1 MATRD
6 PARRVTIAE
15 VATEAGVSRAT
26 VSRVVNGLSTVDP
39 AIAARV
45 DDAVAR
51 LGYRPSETARNLS
64 LGRTNTIAV
73 VVPDLGNP
81 MFQAIL
87 RGVTRAAATDG
98 YRVLVGDTQENAGAE
113 KDAAIEARRRCDALV
128 LCAPRMDDDLL
139 DEVLAAAS
147 PVALVNRAVAGQDV
161 PQVAMDYGQ
170 AIGLIIDHLVGL
182 GHRHLLYL
190 GGPIASASNRLR
202 IAGLDAAAARH
213 PELRID
219 RRTVGSSL
227 DAGWASAEAVLASG
241 ATGVVAYNDL
251 IALGLLSRLRELEV
265 SVPGRLSVVGVD
277 DIPFARFGTPPLTTV
292 HVPQEELG
300 VRAWQQL
307 FSVMQRNGEV
317 PDAAAG
323 GIRWLEG
330 RLEVRNS
337 TGPAPA

>member
-1 MATRD
+1 M
-6 PARRVTIAE
+6 
-15 VATEAGVSRAT
+15 
-26 VSRVVNGLSTVDP
+26 
-39 AIAARV
+39 
-45 DDAVAR
+45 
-51 LGYRPSETARNLS
+51 
-64 LGRTNTIAV
+64 
-73 VVPDLGNP
+73 VPDLGNP

-87 RGVTRAAATDG
+87 RGVTRAAAADG
-98 YRVLVGDTQENAGAE
+98 YRVLVGDTPGDRRAE

-128 LCAPRMDDDLL
+128 LCGPRMDDDVLE
-139 DEVLAAAS
+139 EVLAAAS
-147 PVALVNRAVAGQDV
+147 PVALVNRAVDEPGV

-202 IAGLDAAAARH
+202 IAGLDDAAARH

-227 DAGWASAEAVLASG
+227 DAGWSSAEAVLESG

-251 IALGLLSRLRELEV
+251 IALGLLSRLRELDV
-265 SVPGRLSVVGVD
+265 AVPERLSVVGVD

-307 FSVMQRNGEV
+307 FAVMQQNGEV
-317 PDAAAG
+317 TDAAAD
-323 GIRWLEG
+323 GIRWLKG
-330 RLEVRNS
+330 RLEVRES
-337 TGPAPA
+337 TGAAPA